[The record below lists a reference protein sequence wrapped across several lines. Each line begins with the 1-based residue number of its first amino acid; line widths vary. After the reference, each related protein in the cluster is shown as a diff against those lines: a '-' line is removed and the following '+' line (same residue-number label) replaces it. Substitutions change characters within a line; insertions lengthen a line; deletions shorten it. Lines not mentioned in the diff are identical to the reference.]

1 MKLLDPAQFTSHSS
15 SNEKTLI
22 ECVKTLKSAYTFIQ
36 ASDAS
41 IVKQFQTLYGD
52 SELKS
57 LMSDIKAIG
66 TLTEKL
72 YELDIHEALPLD
84 LPQSRYYYPS
94 QASFASLFKRQS
106 QNHYKTDVG
115 NCLSGGSME
124 VFFIR

>member
-72 YELDIHEALPLD
+72 YELDTHEALTLVANIGD
-84 LPQSRYYYPS
+84 LA
-94 QASFASLFKRQS
+94 ASTAITS
-106 QNHYKTDVG
+106 VA
-115 NCLSGGSME
+115 CE
-124 VFFIR
+124 

>member
-22 ECVKTLKSAYTFIQ
+22 ECVKTLKSAYPFIQ

-72 YELDIHEALPLD
+72 YELDTHEALPLVANIGD
-84 LPQSRYYYPS
+84 LTTSTAITS
-94 QASFASLFKRQS
+94 VA
-106 QNHYKTDVG
+106 
-115 NCLSGGSME
+115 CE
-124 VFFIR
+124 